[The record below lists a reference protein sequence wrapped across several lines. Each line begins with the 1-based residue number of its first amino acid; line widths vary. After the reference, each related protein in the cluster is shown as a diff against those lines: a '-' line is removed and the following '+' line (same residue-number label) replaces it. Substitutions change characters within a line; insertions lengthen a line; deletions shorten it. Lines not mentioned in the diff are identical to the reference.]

1 MKSLVNEELQKPT
14 PNLSIGPLADR
25 VRPRNLNEIV
35 GQDHVIGENKLF
47 NRIIKSGIIPNM
59 IFFGPSGTGKTT
71 VANIIAK
78 ASNKKFFKLNGTSTN
93 IDDIKNVISQI
104 GTFGTINGILLYI
117 DELHYLTKR
126 HQQTILEYIENGDIT
141 LVGSTTENVNF
152 SIFNALLS
160 RSTIIEFKPLH
171 TNDIVEGLK
180 RALTLEEARLNM
192 KITYEDSVLN
202 YIAEVANGD
211 LRRSLN
217 TVELIINTYGIYNT
231 DQINI
236 DIEKAKEC
244 SQSKIT
250 HYDKDG
256 DGHYNLLS
264 FLQKSIRG
272 SDEQASIHAL
282 ARLIKSGDLTSICRR
297 LLVIASEDIGLAYPQ
312 AISIVKACTDSA
324 MQLGLPEAR
333 IPLAQATI
341 LLASSPKSNSAYE
354 AIEAALADLDK
365 VDVGQIP
372 DHLCDTHSNSYIK
385 NKAVYLYP
393 HDYPNSYVKQQYM
406 PENIKDRIY
415 YTYRNNK
422 FEQAMETYWNKIK
435 GNK

>member
-1 MKSLVNEELQKPT
+1 MR
-14 PNLSIGPLADR
+14 PLADR
-25 VRPRNLNEIV
+25 VRPMNLNEIV
-35 GQDHVIGENKLF
+35 GQSHVIGKDKLLD
-47 NRIIKSGIIPNM
+47 RIIKSGIVPNM

-78 ASNKKFFKLNGTSTN
+78 SSNKKFFKLSGTSAN

-104 GTFGTINGILLYI
+104 GTFDTMNGILLYI

-126 HQQTILEYIENGDIT
+126 QQQSILEYIENGDIT

-160 RSTIIEFKPLH
+160 RSTIIEFKALH
-171 TNDIVEGLK
+171 TDDIIKGLK
-180 RALTLEEARLNM
+180 RALSLEKKRLNI
-192 KITYEDSVLN
+192 KITYENDVLN
-202 YIAEVANGD
+202 YIAEVAGGD

-217 TVELIINTYGIYNT
+217 TVELIINTYAIYNS
-231 DQINI
+231 DEINI
-236 DIEKAKEC
+236 DMKKAIEC

-250 HYDKDG
+250 HYDRDG

-282 ARLIKSGDLTSICRR
+282 ARLIKSGDLSSICRR

-324 MQLGLPEAR
+324 LQLGLPEAR

-354 AIEAALADLDK
+354 AIDAALADLDK

-372 DHLCDTHSNSYIK
+372 CHLCSTYSNSFIR
-385 NKAVYLYP
+385 NKAAYLYP
-393 HDYPNSYVKQQYM
+393 HDYDNNYVKQQYM
-406 PENIKDRIY
+406 PENIKHKTY
-415 YTYRNNK
+415 YKYGNNK
-422 FEQAMETYWNKIK
+422 FEQSIKSYWNKVK
-435 GNK
+435 NKK